1 MSQHADLKT
10 AERSPDRRDRGEE
23 ESLQRR
29 TDCIDTARSR
39 IEHGDGHGASAW
51 GGRANDL
58 SMAAVLRHGGRM
70 SASCWRNAIWSTCN
84 TESGIE
90 PASSSVALYYAAFRD
105 GVSICQGAPGPVVV
119 SGVADRGTGRSELG
133 LPAGRW
139 ISAAARLATQ

>member
-1 MSQHADLKT
+1 MGAGARQF
-10 AERSPDRRDRGEE
+10 EE
-23 ESLQRR
+23 EASGVRLSGDEREELKRLRKEVRQLRMEKE
-29 TDCIDTARSR
+29 ILKKASQFFGTA
-39 IEHGDGHGASAW
+39 
-51 GGRANDL
+51 GG
-58 SMAAVLRHGGRM
+58 
-70 SASCWRNAIWSTCN
+70 CKIC